1 MAGSDMASVLLPL
14 WIHSYRD
21 TEAAAE
27 IRSRAAELQS
37 YDHSLVKAGVA
48 PLQLAILAGAAT
60 RLLLASGAS
69 KQLHLTI
76 AGTKG
81 SVVAAMSLPWPAYV
95 VAGWV
100 FSARALAAMRGR
112 MLGACEAVGGDAR
125 RLAPSITT
133 TANLIGTGL
142 TLGWGML
149 LLDSF
154 DLGVALSTAWGALGL
169 GGVALSLGLRD
180 AVGDFVAGLQLLIS
194 PNFKVGQTIELGSGV
209 KGMVVG
215 IGATSTT
222 LLTRT
227 GVSMAPHVVPNS
239 AIMSAKGGV
248 KNLSE
253 AWHRYFEKRLSLRA
267 ESMAHVDK
275 LCGKV
280 RIGRGF
286 VRPFSLI
293 HSRELDAQSS
303 IYQLREYL
311 AAHPE
316 VIQNTLMAADR
327 AYAAVSSLEHGVVTV
342 TVKCSVRKK
351 DKPLFSVLTGD
362 MLLEL
367 GKIVEEAEGVSMVRP
382 VDELLETMH
391 SRRQQ

>member
-1 MAGSDMASVLLPL
+1 
-14 WIHSYRD
+14 
-21 TEAAAE
+21 
-27 IRSRAAELQS
+27 
-37 YDHSLVKAGVA
+37 
-48 PLQLAILAGAAT
+48 
-60 RLLLASGAS
+60 
-69 KQLHLTI
+69 
-76 AGTKG
+76 
-81 SVVAAMSLPWPAYV
+81 
-95 VAGWV
+95 
-100 FSARALAAMRGR
+100 
-112 MLGACEAVGGDAR
+112 
-125 RLAPSITT
+125 
-133 TANLIGTGL
+133 
-142 TLGWGML
+142 ML
-149 LLDSF
+149 LLDSLS
-154 DLGVALSTAWGALGL
+154 LGVALSTAWGALGL

-227 GVSMAPHVVPNS
+227 GVSKAPHVVPNS

-275 LCGKV
+275 LCGK
-280 RIGRGF
+280 
-286 VRPFSLI
+286 
-293 HSRELDAQSS
+293 
-303 IYQLREYL
+303 LREYL